1 MNLLGGWFGAMPVC
15 HGSGGL
21 AAQYRFGARSGAS
34 IIILGVFKILLGFFF
49 GESLVGLLK
58 VYPKALL
65 GVMVLAAGLELAKVG
80 ESLNY
85 GASDLWVA
93 AESRVGSEEEDG
105 AGVGERVEVGTKK
118 QRNLTEEERR
128 ERWTVMFTTIGLL
141 LAFKNDG
148 VGFLAGMLC
157 HWAYQSSKLWGA
169 WKGWRS
175 KQNDRKDTRSQRP
188 TSVGEEEAQLLSGAY
203 VD

>member
-1 MNLLGGWFGAMPVC
+1 MNLIGGWFGAMPVC

-34 IIILGVFKILLGFFF
+34 IIILGLFKMCVGFFF

-80 ESLNY
+80 ESLNF
-85 GASDLWVA
+85 GARDLWEA
-93 AESRVGSEEEDG
+93 SESRDLSISEG
-105 AGVGERVEVGTKK
+105 AKR
-118 QRNLTEEERR
+118 QRQLSDEERK
-128 ERWTVMFTTIGLL
+128 ERWTVMFMTIGLL

-157 HWAYQSSKLWGA
+157 HWAYQSSRLWDA
-169 WKGWRS
+169 WKGWRT
-175 KQNDRKDTRSQRP
+175 KNDGREARNSQRA
-188 TSVGEEEAQLLSGAY
+188 TTVEEEEQLLSET
-203 VD
+203 

>member
-1 MNLLGGWFGAMPVC
+1 MSLTPNPSRRSNAHSAILKVC

-34 IIILGVFKILLGFFF
+34 IIILGLFKMLLGVFF

-58 VYPKALL
+58 VYPRALL

-80 ESLNY
+80 ESLNF
-85 GASDLWVA
+85 GARDLWEVS
-93 AESRVGSEEEDG
+93 ESRTGPEDAGIEVASG
-105 AGVGERVEVGTKK
+105 APKR
-118 QRNLTEEERR
+118 QRELTEEERR

-169 WKGWRS
+169 WKGWRT
-175 KQNDRKDTRSQRP
+175 KKVDPKARDSQRA
-188 TSVGEEEAQLLSGAY
+188 TTVEEEEEQLLSET
-203 VD
+203 

>member
-1 MNLLGGWFGAMPVC
+1 M
-15 HGSGGL
+15 
-21 AAQYRFGARSGAS
+21 
-34 IIILGVFKILLGFFF
+34 GFFF
-49 GESLVGLLK
+49 GESLVDLLK

-85 GASDLWVA
+85 GARDLWEVP
-93 AESRVGSEEEDG
+93 ESSIGSDEVNGSGEG
-105 AGVGERVEVGTKK
+105 AREGSKMQRQLSDVERK
-118 QRNLTEEERR
+118 

-148 VGFLAGMLC
+148 VGFVAGMLC

-169 WKGWRS
+169 WKGW
-175 KQNDRKDTRSQRP
+175 KTKKDDRRGRRSQRA
-188 TSVGEEEAQLLSGAY
+188 TTVEEEEEQLLL
-203 VD
+203 DT